1 MWPGELADPAGFTL
15 AYGSPGLWIAE
26 YLATGPVSAE
36 DLQSMVAAGQYVAA
50 GHPDAP
56 GLSQVIPEGVAH
68 QDLTVRGGPAA
79 GLEFVAGADQP
90 ASVLVTVIGDV
101 VVRAWLLGEE
111 GVTPLV
117 AAVESLVPL
126 Q

>member
-26 YLATGPVSAE
+26 YRATGPVSAE

-50 GHPDAP
+50 SQPDEP

-101 VVRAWLLGEE
+101 VVRVWGWTDD
-111 GVTPLV
+111 VTPLV
-117 AAVESLVPL
+117 AAAESL
-126 Q
+126 